1 MFSKVRKFLR
11 DRSSDWLNTEVNKD
25 LLQNLT
31 ANITSTPK
39 TQDINSALVSSGSW
53 GDLNQPQD
61 EVKRSQTKSDANNN
75 LPLMTDDCSL
85 NIVKGTPHWRRIY
98 QVFQSLDTA
107 PENATYNQLIE
118 YVKETTGK
126 GCSRKLISKWKK
138 QNTSHKFPDHNNDY
152 AARPKLSGINS
163 LADQHLEKSPSAI
176 AFSPTSTASTLYSFQ
191 FTETSNHSTK
201 SDLDLLS
208 TDNCSL
214 KTKKLMTDVRANGC
228 SPLITVKTW
237 SYLTA
242 AGLMVGLVGCEI
254 LPLNNRPTENTAF
267 ASVTTPLPPLSPT
280 PETRKNRLEPS
291 NIKIELTLSNPQDL
305 KVRPGDKVS
314 AGQTL
319 SDRRSE
325 RNRLQAKKKQ
335 LQLSLE
341 KLNLPLTPI
350 PQPKP
355 IPEIST
361 LPPVFYAEEE
371 AEIKLKQQK
380 LTEANRAIALA
391 QKKIDSLNQLH
402 ASPLSREGSALG
414 GFPDLKQLPWTE
426 GDLKQGSAPNIKLIL
441 EHEQANLKNLETA
454 KQSAQIQLE
463 VQESKLTT
471 AKENRA
477 YIEYQRQLEQ
487 SRRAIALEQQHQ
499 ALQRT
504 ESERQILLAEREYS
518 QAQIETQI
526 QEIDYQIEQL
536 STVKA
541 PYEGT
546 IKKVKWTGQSDHN
559 LTALVTLAVT
569 SDRSTIANSRAKSV
583 NSQQSTVISDT
594 ESIDSQQ

>member
-1 MFSKVRKFLR
+1 MFSKVRKFLKNH
-11 DRSSDWLNTEVNKD
+11 SPDWLNTEVNKE

-31 ANITSTPK
+31 ANITSNRSDSPLTSYNGNFSP
-39 TQDINSALVSSGSW
+39 IPSLGEGLGVRA
-53 GDLNQPQD
+53 DLQND
-61 EVKRSQTKSDANNN
+61 R
-75 LPLMTDDCSL
+75 PLMTDNCL
-85 NIVKGTPHWRRIY
+85 LFPEKGTPHWRRIN

-138 QNTSHKFPDHNNDY
+138 QKLSQKFPDNN
-152 AARPKLSGINS
+152 SGERN
-163 LADQHLEKSPSAI
+163 LEKSIAAI
-176 AFSPTSTASTLYSFQ
+176 LLAPTVVDTPSTACTKAYAKRYPLGLASRRSRMVVNSFQ
-191 FTETSNHSTK
+191 FTELSSNS
-201 SDLDLLS
+201 SNDNSLDRRSFL
-208 TDNCSL
+208 
-214 KTKKLMTDVRANGC
+214 
-228 SPLITVKTW
+228 PFKTW

-242 AGLMVGLVGCEI
+242 AGITIALVGCEL
-254 LPLNNRPTENTAF
+254 LPLQLSNNQLTENIAF

-291 NIKIELTLSNPQDL
+291 SIKIELTLSNPQDL
-305 KVRPGDKVS
+305 KVKPGDKVS

-319 SDRRSE
+319 SDRISE
-325 RNRLQAKKKQ
+325 RNRLQAKKKR

-350 PQPKP
+350 PQPRP
-355 IPEIST
+355 IPEISP
-361 LPPVFYAEEE
+361 LPPVSYAEEE
-371 AEIKLKQQK
+371 AEIKFKQQK
-380 LTEANRAIALA
+380 LTEANRAIALQ
-391 QKKIDSLNQLH
+391 QKKIDSLTQLNAKSVTGKDNK
-402 ASPLSREGSALG
+402 ASPSHWGTG
-414 GFPDLKQLPWTE
+414 G
-426 GDLKQGSAPNIKLIL
+426 GDIKLIL

-477 YIEYQRQLEQ
+477 YIEYQRQLEL
-487 SRRAIALEQQHQ
+487 SRRVIALSQQHQ
-499 ALQRT
+499 SLQQT

-518 QAQIETQI
+518 IAQIETQI

-546 IKKVKWTGQSDHN
+546 IKKVKWTGQSDN
-559 LTALVTLAVT
+559 TLTALVTLAVT
-569 SDRSTIANSRAKSV
+569 SQQSAVISDNESV
-583 NSQQSTVISDT
+583 NSQQ
-594 ESIDSQQ
+594 